1 MYRYPFFV
9 AYKYYYDF
17 FVQIFECFFFLL
29 APSFGPDN
37 FVTTELNE
45 TTFNISW
52 APLPTEKSNGIVVLY
67 EANAELVA
75 TRGRSRRAVASSKG
89 VNTTKTFAVLYD
101 FLTCSQYSISVRAFT
116 AVGPGPYG
124 PATQLQTSSKQ
135 SELAISEFQNLS
147 LSRRQGVKHF
157 L

>member
-1 MYRYPFFV
+1 MSFINIITT
-9 AYKYYYDF
+9 F
-17 FVQIFECFFFLL
+17 FVQIFECLFFLL

-67 EANAELVA
+67 EAYVELVA
-75 TRGRSRRAVASSKG
+75 TRGRSRQTVANSKG
-89 VNTTKTFAVLYD
+89 INTTKTFAVLYD